1 MEAVEA
7 VEGKL
12 KVGFERVKG
21 RNKVEM
27 LVPWVD
33 VLRRVVWCHPRPLS
47 SSWCLK
53 KGVYIVEVVC

>member
-1 MEAVEA
+1 MEAVEAVEA

-33 VLRRVVWCHPRPLS
+33 VLRRVVWCHR
-47 SSWCLK
+47 
-53 KGVYIVEVVC
+53 GV